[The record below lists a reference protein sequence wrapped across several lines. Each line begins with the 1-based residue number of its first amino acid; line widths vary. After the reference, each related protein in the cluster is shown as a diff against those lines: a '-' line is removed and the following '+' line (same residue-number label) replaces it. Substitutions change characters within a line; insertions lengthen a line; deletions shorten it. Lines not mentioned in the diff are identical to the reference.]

1 MPSASAK
8 SLKANVFNRDLHSIA
23 SYSSI
28 SNTQSDMAFEREVDL
43 ARQMAQEAGAL
54 ALDFQRKGVT
64 AETKLDESP
73 VTVADRACEKL
84 IVDSIARVF
93 PEDGVLGEEG
103 ANRET
108 DNGRRWIID
117 PIDGTRD
124 FVRGIPLWAV
134 LIALEQD
141 GEIVAGAAHSPRQRL
156 LLSASRGGGAWLHE
170 SPNESRL
177 HVADKSDPSQA
188 VLSFN
193 GFNKVGI
200 SSFSQRLLPWVHRFW
215 AVRSLGGAVD
225 AMLLAQGQADVWI
238 EPNAQPWDLAP
249 LKLLIEEAG
258 GIMRSFAGEDTIYGG
273 NAYACV
279 PGLEPYVRQL
289 LG

>member
-1 MPSASAK
+1 
-8 SLKANVFNRDLHSIA
+8 
-23 SYSSI
+23 
-28 SNTQSDMAFEREVDL
+28 MAFEREVAL
-43 ARQMAQEAGAL
+43 AKQIAQEAGAL
-54 ALDFQRKGVT
+54 ALDYARRGVAT
-64 AETKLDESP
+64 ETKSDESP
-73 VTVADRACEKL
+73 VTAADRACEKL
-84 IVDSIARVF
+84 IVDSILRVF

-103 ANRET
+103 ANRASS
-108 DNGRRWIID
+108 NGRRWIID

-141 GEIVAGAAHSPRQRL
+141 GEIVAGAAHSPRQGL
-156 LLSASRGGGAWLHE
+156 LLSASRGGGAWC
-170 SPNESRL
+170 NETRL
-177 HVADKSDPSQA
+177 QTSGKSDPGEA

-193 GFNKVGI
+193 GFNKVGV
-200 SSFSQRLLPWVHRFW
+200 SRFSDRLLPWVQRFW

-258 GIMRSFAGEDTIYGG
+258 GVMRSLAGENTIYGG

-279 PGLEPYVRQL
+279 PGLEGYVREL